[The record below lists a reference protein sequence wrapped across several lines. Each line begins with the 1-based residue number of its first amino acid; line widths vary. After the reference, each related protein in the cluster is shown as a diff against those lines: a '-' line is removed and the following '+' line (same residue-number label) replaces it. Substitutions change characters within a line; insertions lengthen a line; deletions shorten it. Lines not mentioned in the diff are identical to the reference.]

1 MRATHAFLVVA
12 LGLSAAACGDQG
24 KNAQKKIR
32 EEHVPRATEIL
43 RDDLLRHGAGV
54 REAASRLAP
63 GFLVEDAATRE
74 RQLRYA
80 LRYVQEPP
88 RGVPE
93 FIASPMSFLAA
104 VGMDGVVVCRDGRE
118 ADDHMKGEN
127 YGERYA
133 IVRRALDEG
142 RSDRELVE
150 FPPAEEGGEPGVGM
164 IFVHPSVKDGQRV
177 GAVVAGIPLWRE
189 AQRVGRQMQVDH
201 ADENGLIL
209 WSYMVRGDRVFHFGT
224 PEGVD
229 GEMTTGAVNAE
240 ARATGLE
247 RSPGGYT
254 GSVEILG
261 RWFAYG
267 VVPTPS
273 WGEDVGIVLW
283 RSDPI

>member
-1 MRATHAFLVVA
+1 MRPIRAA
-12 LGLSAAACGDQG
+12 LALCLALSGAGCGDQG
-24 KNAQKKIR
+24 KNAQRKILD
-32 EEHVPRATEIL
+32 EHVSRATEIL
-43 RDDLLRHGAGV
+43 REDLSRHRAGV
-54 REAASRLAP
+54 REAAARLAP
-63 GFLVEDAATRE
+63 GFVVEDPATRE

-118 ADDHMKGEN
+118 ADDLMRGQN

-133 IVRRALDEG
+133 VVRRALEEG
-142 RSDRELVE
+142 RAGHELVE
-150 FPPAEEGGEPGVGM
+150 FPPSEEGGEPGVGM
-164 IFVHPSVKDGQRV
+164 IFAHPSVKDGQRV

-189 AQRVGRQMQVDH
+189 AQRVGRQLQVDH
-201 ADENGLIL
+201 ADEDGLIL
-209 WSYMVRGDRVFHFGT
+209 WAYMYRGDRVFHFGT

-229 GEMTTGAVNAE
+229 AEMKEGAVNGE
-240 ARATGLE
+240 ARAAGLE
-247 RSPGGYT
+247 QSPGGYT
-254 GSVEILG
+254 GAVEIIG
-261 RWFAYG
+261 RWFSYG
-267 VVPTPS
+267 VLPTPS

>member
-1 MRATHAFLVVA
+1 MRRRTAIALVPLLLA
-12 LGLSAAACGDQG
+12 GTACGDEG
-24 KNAQKKIR
+24 KNAQKKVLD
-32 EEHVPRATEIL
+32 EHIPRAVEML
-43 RDDLLRHGAGV
+43 REDLSRHSAGV

-63 GFLVEDAATRE
+63 GFVVADESTRE
-74 RQLRYA
+74 RQVRYA

-93 FIASPMSFLAA
+93 FIASPMSFLAV
-104 VGMDGVVVCRDGRE
+104 VGMDGVVICRDGRE
-118 ADDHMKGEN
+118 ADDHMRGQN
-127 YGERYA
+127 YGERYPL
-133 IVRRALDEG
+133 VRAALEEG
-142 RSDRELVE
+142 RAGRALVE

-189 AQRVGRQMQVDH
+189 AQRIGRQLQVDH
-201 ADENGLIL
+201 AGDDGLIL
-209 WSYMVRGDRVFHFGT
+209 WSYMYRGDRVFHFGT

-229 GEMTTGAVNAE
+229 GEMTDGAVSAE
-240 ARATGLE
+240 ARAAGLS

-254 GSVEILG
+254 GSVEIMG

-267 VVPTPS
+267 VLPTPS